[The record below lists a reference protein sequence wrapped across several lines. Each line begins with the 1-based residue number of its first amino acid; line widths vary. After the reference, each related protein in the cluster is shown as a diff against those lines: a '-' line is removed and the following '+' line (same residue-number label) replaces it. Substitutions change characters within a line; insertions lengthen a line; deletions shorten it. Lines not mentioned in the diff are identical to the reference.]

1 MLKKILSIIGILMI
15 IGGTT
20 VSVMKWQKIG
30 PFSDKKVEKTPVK
43 KVKVE
48 EPPRFI
54 DMEPLVI
61 PVLQGDRVATTIQIQ
76 IKLEAVGSENEN
88 KIIKIMPRL
97 SDAFI
102 RELYSFIPRLLRKE
116 KRLDIAILKK
126 RLQMTSDK
134 VTGPKVVKSVL
145 IQSVVDRPSR

>member
-1 MLKKILSIIGILMI
+1 MI

-20 VSVMKWQKIG
+20 VSVMDWQKIG
-30 PFSDKKVEKTPVK
+30 PFADKKVEKPVE

-88 KIIKIMPRL
+88 KINKIMPRL

-126 RLQMTSDK
+126 RLQMTADK
-134 VTGPKVVKSVL
+134 VTGPGVVKSVL
-145 IQSVVDRPSR
+145 IQSVLDRAS